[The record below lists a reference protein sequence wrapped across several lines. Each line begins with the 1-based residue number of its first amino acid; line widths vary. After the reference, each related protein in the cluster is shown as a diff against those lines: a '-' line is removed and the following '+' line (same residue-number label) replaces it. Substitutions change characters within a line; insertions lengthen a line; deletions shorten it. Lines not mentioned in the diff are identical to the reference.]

1 MSDKRPTQTSKASRG
16 SAKAKAST
24 PVARPPKTQFPPD
37 PDRAA
42 EAGFTY
48 GEAGP
53 EKPGRQMRTPPLN
66 PIKPGPTS
74 AELAQH
80 DEDRKERARELR
92 RRRLENDLED
102 VAEKIGPRGNYR
114 R

>member
-1 MSDKRPTQTSKASRG
+1 MSDKR
-16 SAKAKAST
+16 SAKTAKTSRRPAKVEPSI
-24 PVARPPKTQFPPD
+24 PVAGPPKTQFPPD

-66 PIKPGPTS
+66 PVKPPPTS
-74 AELAQH
+74 AELAQQ

-92 RRRLENDLED
+92 RRKLESDLED